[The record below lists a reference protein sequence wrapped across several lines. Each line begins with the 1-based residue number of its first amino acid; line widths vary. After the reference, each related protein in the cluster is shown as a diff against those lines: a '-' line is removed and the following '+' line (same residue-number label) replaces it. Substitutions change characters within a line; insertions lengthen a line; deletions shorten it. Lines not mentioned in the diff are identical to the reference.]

1 MAGKRIGI
9 DFHILDQKYQGSRT
23 YLVNIISHLKQIDH
37 QNTYVIYVNN
47 LDNIKSHKKVYTG
60 QENFSFKQFVS
71 KNALFRLSWEI
82 PLIVKQDKLDIFH
95 TQYIC
100 PLISRVQQV
109 VTIHDILFETHPEF
123 FSKLFVA
130 RSKVLVRMSAHKA
143 ARILT
148 DSQFSKSQIM
158 ELYKVP
164 EGKITVLYG
173 GIDKERFNTIKKD
186 QAKVHIAEKYGL
198 QKYILNVGRL
208 EPRKNQLSL
217 IKAYHSLLMSNKI
230 EHKLVIIGPKDF
242 RYGPIFAYISQNR
255 LDDFIHIFSNI
266 EDHELPDF
274 YKASDLFIY
283 PSIAEGFG
291 LPALEA
297 MACGIPVIGSDSTSI
312 PEVIGAAGMLIDPFD
327 VEKIADVIHAVLSK
341 EELAKELS
349 DKALRRACQFNWE
362 DAAQN
367 TFRIYSEL

>member
-23 YLVNIISHLKQIDH
+23 YLVNIINHLKQIDH
-37 QNTYVIYVNN
+37 QNTYVIYVNS
-47 LDNIKSHKKVYTG
+47 LENIKSYKKVYTC
-60 QENFSFKQFVS
+60 QENFSFKQFFS

-82 PLIVKQDKLDIFH
+82 PLIAKQDKLDIFH

-164 EGKITVLYG
+164 EGKITVLHG
-173 GIDKERFNTIKKD
+173 GIDKERFNTIKKE
-186 QAKVHIAEKYGL
+186 QAKAHIAEKYGL

-217 IKAYHSLLMSNKI
+217 IKAFHSLLMSNKI

-242 RYGPIFAYISQNR
+242 RYSPILAYISRNR
-255 LDDFIHIFSNI
+255 LDDFIHVFSNI
-266 EDHELPDF
+266 EDYELPDF

-291 LPALEA
+291 LPVLEA

-312 PEVIGAAGMLIDPFD
+312 PDVIGDAGMLIDPFD

-349 DKALRRACQFNWE
+349 DKALQRASQFNWE
-362 DAAQN
+362 DAARK